1 VDTGTNSLLYK
12 TKKRKLKPAWWV
24 LFWKVDDLKRIEAL
38 RKVAFKDSASD
49 GYLIFNSASLTYF
62 IGFQGPTGMLVPP
75 DGESILY
82 VYGTNYELT
91 KAEGKG
97 FRVEKVK
104 SDENLIEKIARQA
117 KDCKINHL
125 TVDAIGVEGWQALAK
140 EFPKQNALE
149 VNNAPV
155 EALRRVKDAQEIELM
170 RKAGKLTSEG
180 MKAACEIIRPGVKEC
195 EVAGAI
201 EYAMRKGGAGSTAFE
216 SIIASG
222 PSSAFPHGGCSERV
236 VREGD
241 FVMVDIG
248 ATYKYYCSDMTR
260 TFVAGKPSTK
270 QQIIYDVVKDAQESA
285 FKIMRDGVRIADVDI
300 AARQVIEAAGFGY
313 NFVHRIGHGVGLEVH
328 EPPSLNQ
335 QTKDLLIEGN
345 VITIEPGIY
354 LPGFGGVRIEDT
366 ILIQKNCAEKLTN
379 GPYSLNTE

>member
-1 VDTGTNSLLYK
+1 MWHRNHSTSTQ
-12 TKKRKLKPAWWV
+12 KRENLNQPER
-24 LFWKVDDLKRIEAL
+24 FFSGRCIGLKRIDAL
-38 RKVAFKDSASD
+38 RKLAFKNNASD
-49 GYLIFNSASLTYF
+49 GYVIFNTVSLTYF
-62 IGFQGPTGMLVPP
+62 IGFQGPTAMLVPP
-75 DGESILY
+75 DGESTLY

-104 SDENLIEKIARQA
+104 SDENLLEKVARQA
-117 KDCKINHL
+117 KDCKIKHL
-125 TVDAIGVEGWQALAK
+125 IVDAIGVTEWQTLAK
-140 EFPKQNALE
+140 EFPQQNALE
-149 VNNAPV
+149 VNNEPV

-170 RKAGKLTSEG
+170 RKAGEITSAG
-180 MKAACEIIRPGVKEC
+180 MKVASETICPGIKEYEIAAE
-195 EVAGAI
+195 I
-201 EYAMRKGGAGSTAFE
+201 EYTMRKLGSGPTAFE
-216 SIIASG
+216 TIVASG
-222 PSSAFPHGGCSERV
+222 PSSAFPHGGCSDRV
-236 VREGD
+236 IREGD

-260 TFVAGKPSTK
+260 TFIAGKPSPK

-285 FKIMRDGVRIADVDI
+285 FKIIREGVRIADVDI

-313 NFVHRIGHGVGLEVH
+313 DFVHRLGHGVGLEVH

-335 QTKDLLIEGN
+335 QTKDVLTASN
-345 VITIEPGIY
+345 VITVEPGIY

-366 ILIQKNCAEKLTN
+366 IFVQKNCAQKLTN